1 MEHQWNQWHW
11 ESNLVVLYKA
21 LRGLGWQ
28 WTEGEL
34 LGEVVHSSLPVRTIT
49 RIVGGHIKFVVV
61 VAMF

>member
-1 MEHQWNQWHW
+1 
-11 ESNLVVLYKA
+11 LVVLYKA